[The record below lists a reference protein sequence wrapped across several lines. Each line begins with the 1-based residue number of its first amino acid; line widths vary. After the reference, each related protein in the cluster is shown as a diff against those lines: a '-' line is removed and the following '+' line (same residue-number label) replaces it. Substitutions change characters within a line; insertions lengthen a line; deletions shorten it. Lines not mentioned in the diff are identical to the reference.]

1 MTARRDCVRLSTDL
15 VRQLH
20 EYEPICR
27 AEQSF
32 LAGHGSSGRCRAK
45 RTFDQLDDEPEPM
58 DLTSA

>member
-1 MTARRDCVRLSTDL
+1 MTARRDCVRLGSDL
-15 VRQLH
+15 ARQLH

-27 AEQSF
+27 AEVAF

-45 RTFDQLDDEPEPM
+45 RTRDQLEDEAEPM